1 MTTVDHGGSWPLGC
15 LGILYFLG
23 PIPTA
28 CGFAPGFAPG
38 FKYLTLIRIYK
49 EGFDIDNY
57 SNQDFNQLRWNS
69 WALDRSTF
77 NTL

>member
-1 MTTVDHGGSWPLGC
+1 M
-15 LGILYFLG
+15 
-23 PIPTA
+23 
-28 CGFAPGFAPG
+28 
-38 FKYLTLIRIYK
+38 RIYK

-77 NTL
+77 NKL